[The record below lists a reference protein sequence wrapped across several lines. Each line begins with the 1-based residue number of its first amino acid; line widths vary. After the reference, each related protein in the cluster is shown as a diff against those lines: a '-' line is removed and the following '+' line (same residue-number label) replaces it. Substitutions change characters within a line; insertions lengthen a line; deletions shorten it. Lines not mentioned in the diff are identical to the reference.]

1 MKYKY
6 RKIPD
11 DTDPSKRWI
20 ARPIL
25 QVRLYYGLHHQDLRC
40 LVDSGADEC
49 LFHTSV
55 GIVLGIDVQAGRL
68 RQFAGIAAGHFVNAY
83 MHPIQI
89 QIQGFSEKI
98 DIEAGFT
105 DSDWVSGLLGQ
116 SGFFD
121 NYRVT
126 FERFRGR
133 FEVTSRSRLRRP
145 GT

>member
-25 QVRLYYGLHHQDLRC
+25 QVRLYDSLKHQDIRC
-40 LVDSGADEC
+40 LVDSGADDC
-49 LFHTSV
+49 LFHQSV
-55 GIVLGIDVQAGRL
+55 GELLGIDVQTGRL
-68 RQFAGIAAGHFVNAY
+68 KRFAGIAAGHLVDAY
-83 MHPIQI
+83 MHPVQM

-98 DIEAGFT
+98 DLEVGFT
-105 DSDWVSGLLGQ
+105 DSEWVSGILGQ

-126 FERFRGR
+126 FERFRSR
-133 FEVTSRSRLRRP
+133 FEVTSRARLRLS

>member
-11 DTDPSKRWI
+11 DSDPSKRWI

-25 QVRLYYGLHHQDLRC
+25 QVRLYHRPNHQDIRC
-40 LVDSGADEC
+40 LVDSGADDC
-49 LFHTSV
+49 LFHSSV
-55 GIVLGIDVQAGRL
+55 GEVPGIDVAGGRL
-68 RQFAGIAAGHFVNAY
+68 KRFAGIAGGQFVDAY
-83 MHPIQI
+83 MHTIQM
-89 QIQGFSEKI
+89 QIQGFSERV
-98 DIEAGFT
+98 DLEAGFT
-105 DSDWVSGLLGQ
+105 DSEWVYGILGQ
-116 SGFFD
+116 SGFFH

-133 FEVTSRSRLRRP
+133 FEVTSRSRLRPP

>member
-11 DTDPSKRWI
+11 DTDPSKRWT

-25 QVRLYYGLHHQDLRC
+25 QVRLYYGPNRQDIRC
-40 LVDSGADEC
+40 LVDSGADDC

-55 GIVLGIDVQAGRL
+55 GDRLGIDVQAGRL
-68 RQFAGIAAGHFVNAY
+68 KRFAGIAAGHFVEAY
-83 MHPIQI
+83 MHALQM

-98 DIEAGFT
+98 DLEAGFT
-105 DSDWVSGLLGQ
+105 DSEWVYGILGQ
-116 SGFFD
+116 SGFFA

-133 FEVTSRSRLRRP
+133 FEVTSRSKLRLP